1 MATKKE
7 IKNGYSTTSLVL
19 SIVWALFCLT
29 IIGAIFWIRL
39 SIAAL
44 ILGIVALV
52 KKQKKWTALA
62 WVIISGLVLLVST
75 TILIV
80 GFIFVKNNADVLVN
94 PIMEL
99 SEIIKNDPEL
109 AKLID
114 NPEFA
119 NEFEYMFK
127 SRLIENFGTGEIDEE
142 QDILSVFPLMLDEM
156 KDVMLELK
164 DKYKTE

>member
-1 MATKKE
+1 
-7 IKNGYSTTSLVL
+7 
-19 SIVWALFCLT
+19 
-29 IIGAIFWIRL
+29 
-39 SIAAL
+39 
-44 ILGIVALV
+44 
-52 KKQKKWTALA
+52 
-62 WVIISGLVLLVST
+62 
-75 TILIV
+75 
-80 GFIFVKNNADVLVN
+80 
-94 PIMEL
+94 MEL